1 MAPKMC
7 VAIVVAAMLFT
18 AVAAQTQPDCTAAV
32 QTLIPCY
39 AYVTGSVAAP
49 GAPCCQS
56 LITLNTN
63 NPICLC
69 ASVSQLDTQ
78 PQVNRTRALGLAKEC
93 NVAIDAATCPA
104 LATPP
109 LPSLPPT
116 LPPLPAVPPTMF
128 TPPAG
133 PVSGPKPSTPPAA
146 SGPSSGGAVPPA
158 ASGSPSSGA
167 TSPGPSPPSS
177 GASAI
182 RFSLA
187 LCVAA
192 VGVLVLAF

>member
-1 MAPKMC
+1 MC

-93 NVAIDAATCPA
+93 N
-104 LATPP
+104 
-109 LPSLPPT
+109 
-116 LPPLPAVPPTMF
+116 
-128 TPPAG
+128 
-133 PVSGPKPSTPPAA
+133 PSTPPAA